1 MTFFLLALAVGIG
14 GALAWYAVMVA
25 WYAVMVAPA
34 TLLLTRF
41 DVPIAGLPASFDGY
55 RIAVLTDFHHGP
67 QQPVERARRA
77 VAYANSQGPHLVVLL
92 GDYGTS
98 EGAMKGISRDLYQQM
113 FAVLGPALR
122 ELRARDG
129 ILAVLGNHDFYADAQ
144 HTTSWLESLGVRV
157 LRNASIEIG
166 GGDGGNGGALRF
178 VGIDDLV
185 SGRVS
190 ADTIHALTHGDQPT
204 VVLSHHPDVVRYCT
218 QPSVRLVLAG
228 HTHGGQVVFP
238 FVGALVTRST
248 ICTRLHPAGWV
259 PNVFAPL
266 FVSRG
271 IGVQVPLRFRC
282 APEVVVLTLRCSPQ
296 QPV

>member
-25 WYAVMVAPA
+25 PA

-41 DVPIAGLPASFDGY
+41 DVPIADLPASFDGY

-98 EGAMKGISRDLYQQM
+98 EGGMKGISRDLYQQM

-144 HTTSWLESLGVRV
+144 HTSAWLESLGVRV

-204 VVLSHHPDVVRYCT
+204 LVLSHHPDVVRYCT

-228 HTHGGQVVFP
+228 HTHGGQVVLP
-238 FVGALVTRST
+238 FVGALVTHST

>member
-25 WYAVMVAPA
+25 PA

-41 DVPIAGLPASFDGY
+41 DVPIADLPASFDGY

-67 QQPVERARRA
+67 QQPIERARRA

-129 ILAVLGNHDFYADAQ
+129 ILAVLGNHDFYAGAQ
-144 HTTSWLESLGVRV
+144 HTSAWLESLGVRV
-157 LRNASIEIG
+157 LRNASIEIA
-166 GGDGGNGGALRF
+166 GDNGALRL
-178 VGIDDLV
+178 VGLDDLV

-228 HTHGGQVVFP
+228 HTHGGQVVLP

>member
-25 WYAVMVAPA
+25 PA

-41 DVPIAGLPASFDGY
+41 DVPIADLPASFDGY

-144 HTTSWLESLGVRV
+144 HTSAWLESLGVRV

-166 GGDGGNGGALRF
+166 GGDGGDGSALRF

-204 VVLSHHPDVVRYCT
+204 IVLSHHPDVVRYCT

-282 APEVVVLTLRCSPQ
+282 SPEVVVLTLRCSPQ

>member
-1 MTFFLLALAVGIG
+1 
-14 GALAWYAVMVA
+14 
-25 WYAVMVAPA
+25 
-34 TLLLTRF
+34 
-41 DVPIAGLPASFDGY
+41 
-55 RIAVLTDFHHGP
+55 
-67 QQPVERARRA
+67 
-77 VAYANSQGPHLVVLL
+77 
-92 GDYGTS
+92 
-98 EGAMKGISRDLYQQM
+98 MKGISRDLYQQM

-144 HTTSWLESLGVRV
+144 HTSAWLESLGVRV

-178 VGIDDLV
+178 VGLDDLV

-282 APEVVVLTLRCSPQ
+282 SPEVVVLTLRCSPQ